1 MTEQISSDF
10 DAMLENINTLVK
22 GIEAGGVG
30 TRDTQVDGVYTLT
43 TAPYLDSA
51 TTYAAGLEILIA
63 TLVGDMISFRD
74 AVKDVLQQKEES
86 EGTLSTMFVQVA
98 AAVDD
103 PTQTSMETVGATR
116 EGANEV
122 VAGGGAR
129 NPYGTS
135 GSDEDDS

>member
-1 MTEQISSDF
+1 MTEQISGDF

-30 TRDTQVDGVYTLT
+30 TRDTQVDGVHTLT
-43 TAPYLDSA
+43 TASYLDSA
-51 TTYAAGLEILIA
+51 TVRAASIEGLIA

-86 EGTLSTMFVQVA
+86 EGTLSTMLAQVA

-103 PTQTSMETVGATR
+103 PTQTSMETADTT
-116 EGANEV
+116 ADAADEV
-122 VAGGGAR
+122 VANGGAQ